1 LNFDKR
7 LTPARPDLA
16 AESLRGQVM
25 AASYATGRR
34 MQVRVSHVNVQR
46 KPSDDAPTDTQ
57 ALNGETLMAYEERG
71 GWCWVQLERD
81 RYVGYICAEAL
92 TENIVKPSHRVCAR
106 HTMIYSAPDIKS
118 PPLDALPFGAEVHIL
133 AADGAFS
140 QTGSGYIFSRHLA
153 PNDRPLGEF
162 VGLAEIFLH
171 TPYLW
176 GGKTDMGI
184 DCSGLA
190 QVALAAAGVDAP
202 RDTDM
207 MEAALGRP
215 VDVDGNLRGL
225 RRGDLVFWRG
235 HVGVMQSEDL
245 LLHAN
250 AHFMMVTSEPLI
262 VARDRIRRNASSE
275 ITSVRRIY
283 EQSGEIKPQP
293 QQ

>member
-1 LNFDKR
+1 MNFDKR

-16 AESLRGQVM
+16 AEHLRERIK
-25 AASYATGRR
+25 AEAYAPGRR

-57 ALNGETLMAYEERG
+57 ALYGETLIAYEDKDD
-71 GWCWVQLERD
+71 WCWVQLDRD

-92 TENIVKPSHRVCAR
+92 TEKIIKPNHRVRAR

-118 PPLDALPFGAEVHIL
+118 PPLDALPFGAEVHIVS
-133 AADGAFS
+133 ADAQFS
-140 QTGSGYIFSRHLA
+140 QTDSAGFIFSRHLA
-153 PNDRPLGEF
+153 PNDQPLGEF
-162 VGLAEIFLH
+162 VGLAELFLH

-190 QVALAAAGVDAP
+190 QVALAAAGVAAP

-207 MEAALGRP
+207 MEAALGHP
-215 VDVDGNLRGL
+215 ADVDESLRGL

-235 HVGVMQSEDL
+235 HVGIMQSEEM

-262 VARDRIRRNASSE
+262 VARDRIRANASSE
-275 ITSVRRIY
+275 ITSVRRV
-283 EQSGEIKPQP
+283 
-293 QQ
+293 

>member
-16 AESLRGQVM
+16 AEHLREQIE
-25 AASYATGRR
+25 AEAYAPGRR

-46 KPSDDAPTDTQ
+46 LPSDDAPTDTQ
-57 ALNGETLMAYEERG
+57 ALHGETLIAYEERA
-71 GWCWVQLERD
+71 GWCWVQLDRD
-81 RYVGYICAEAL
+81 RYVGYVCAEAL
-92 TENIVKPSHRVCAR
+92 TENITKASHQVSAR
-106 HTMIYSAPDIKS
+106 HTMIYAAPDIKS
-118 PPLDALPFGAEVHIL
+118 PPLDALPFGAEVHIV
-133 AADGAFS
+133 AADAQFS
-140 QTGSGYIFSRHLA
+140 QTEAGFIFSRHLA
-153 PNDRPLGEF
+153 PVSHPLVEF
-162 VGLAEIFLH
+162 VGLAEMFLH

-184 DCSGLA
+184 DCSGLV
-190 QVALAAAGVDAP
+190 QVALGAAGVAAP

-215 VDVDGNLRGL
+215 VAVDEGLRGL

-235 HVGVMQSEDL
+235 HVGIMQSKDM

-262 VARDRIRRNASSE
+262 VARDRIRKNASSE
-275 ITSVRRIY
+275 ITSVRRV
-283 EQSGEIKPQP
+283 
-293 QQ
+293 

>member
-1 LNFDKR
+1 MNFDKR

-16 AESLRGQVM
+16 AEYLREQIE
-25 AASYATGRR
+25 AETYAPGRR

-57 ALNGETLMAYEERG
+57 ALHGETLIAYEERA
-71 GWCWVQLERD
+71 GWCWVQLDRD
-81 RYVGYICAEAL
+81 RYVGYVCAEAL
-92 TENIVKPSHRVCAR
+92 TENITKANHRVSAR

-118 PPLDALPFGAEVHIL
+118 PPLDALPFGAEVHIVAAVESIL
-133 AADGAFS
+133 ANRLRF
-140 QTGSGYIFSRHLA
+140 IFSRHLA
-153 PNDRPLGEF
+153 PNTLPLGEF
-162 VGLAEIFLH
+162 VGLAEMFLH

-184 DCSGLA
+184 DCSGLV
-190 QVALAAAGVDAP
+190 QVALAAAGVAAP

-207 MEAALGRP
+207 MEAALGSP
-215 VDVDGNLRGL
+215 VDVDEGLRGL

-235 HVGVMQSEDL
+235 HVGIMQNEDM

-262 VARDRIRRNASSE
+262 VARDRIRANASSE
-275 ITSVRRIY
+275 ITSVRRV
-283 EQSGEIKPQP
+283 
-293 QQ
+293 

>member
-1 LNFDKR
+1 MNFDKR

-16 AESLRGQVM
+16 AEFLREQIVAG
-25 AASYATGRR
+25 SYAPGRR

-57 ALNGETLMAYEERG
+57 ALHGETLTAYEERA

-92 TENIVKPSHRVCAR
+92 TENIVKANHRVCAR
-106 HTMIYSAPDIKS
+106 HTMIYAEPDIKS
-118 PPLDALPFGAEVHIL
+118 PPVDALPFGAEVHIA
-133 AADGAFS
+133 AADGQFS
-140 QTGSGYIFSRHLA
+140 QTDSGGYIFSRHLA
-153 PNDRPLGEF
+153 PNDLPLGEF
-162 VGLAEIFLH
+162 VGLAEMFLH

-190 QVALAAAGVDAP
+190 QVALAAAGVEAP

-215 VDVDGNLRGL
+215 VDVDEGLRGL

-235 HVGVMQSEDL
+235 HVGIMQSEDM

-262 VARDRIRRNASSE
+262 VARDRIRANTSSE
-275 ITSVRRIY
+275 ITSVRRV
-283 EQSGEIKPQP
+283 
-293 QQ
+293 

>member
-16 AESLRGQVM
+16 AEFLREQIVAG
-25 AASYATGRR
+25 SYAPGRR

-57 ALNGETLMAYEERG
+57 ALHGETLIAYEERA

-81 RYVGYICAEAL
+81 RYVGYISAEAL
-92 TENIVKPSHRVCAR
+92 TETIVKSDHRVCAR

-118 PPLDALPFGAEVHIL
+118 SPLDALPFGSEVHI
-133 AADGAFS
+133 AAAEGPFS
-140 QTGSGYIFSRHLA
+140 QTASGYIFSRHLA
-153 PNDRPLGEF
+153 PNDLPLGEF
-162 VGLAEIFLH
+162 VGLAEMFLH

-190 QVALAAAGVDAP
+190 QVALAAAGVEAP

-215 VDVDGNLRGL
+215 VDVDEGLRGL

-235 HVGVMQSEDL
+235 HVGIMQSEDM

-262 VARDRIRRNASSE
+262 VARDRIRANTSSE
-275 ITSVRRIY
+275 ITSVRRV
-283 EQSGEIKPQP
+283 
-293 QQ
+293 

>member
-1 LNFDKR
+1 MNFDKR

-16 AESLRGQVM
+16 AEFLREQIV

-34 MQVRVSHVNVQR
+34 MQVRASHVNVQR

-57 ALNGETLMAYEERG
+57 ALHGETLIVYEERA
-71 GWCWVQLERD
+71 GWCWVQLDLD
-81 RYVGYICAEAL
+81 RYVGYVCAEAL
-92 TENIVKPSHRVCAR
+92 TENITKPKLRVSAR

-118 PPLDALPFGAEVHIL
+118 PPLDALPFGAEVHIV
-133 AADGAFS
+133 AAEGSFS
-140 QTGSGYIFSRHLA
+140 QTDAGFIFSRHLA

-190 QVALAAAGVDAP
+190 QVALAAAGVAAP

-215 VDVDGNLRGL
+215 LDVDENLRGL

-235 HVGVMQSEDL
+235 HVGIMQNEVM

-262 VARDRIRRNASSE
+262 FARDRIRANASSE
-275 ITSVRRIY
+275 ITSVRRVCAW
-283 EQSGEIKPQP
+283 
-293 QQ
+293 